1 MLTLQTASNEKQKEN
16 MRKLKEQEAELL
28 VSTVQSCRMSCFLLS
43 FVSTY
48 IIVGMFVYITLGH

>member
-28 VSTVQSCRMSCFLLS
+28 VSTVYTVL
-43 FVSTY
+43 
-48 IIVGMFVYITLGH
+48 